1 MIGSGLKK
9 LAERNGMTV
18 SHGVAY
24 GNLGGFNATFSEGAG
39 WKRIDFAT
47 RFPDAEKKQGF
58 VDEVNGV
65 NLQKTYRIQHLG
77 MGERMLQVV
86 FQDNPG
92 TMGKIEEFLTWF
104 LPLLKTYGAAGAD
117 ICTECGGQV
126 MAGKW
131 VLVENN
137 AFYMHD
143 SCAQKV
149 VREIE
154 QDNQSHKEELKGSY
168 GTGLLGALAGS
179 AIGSVLW
186 AVLLMLGYV
195 ASIAGLAIG
204 FLAEKG
210 YTLLKGKQGKGKL
223 WILIGA
229 ILFGVLLG
237 TVGGYTIAVMKEVRV
252 DISFADAFS
261 AVIEAVM
268 VDADARGEFIG
279 NFVMGILF
287 AALGVFTL
295 LRNTRKSVADTK
307 VTILE

>member
-24 GNLGGFNATFSEGAG
+24 GNLGGFNATFSEGSG
-39 WKRIDFAT
+39 WKRIDFGT

-58 VDEVNGV
+58 VAEVNGV
-65 NLQKTYRIQHLG
+65 NLQKTYRIQRLG
-77 MGERMLQVV
+77 MGERMLQVI

-104 LPLLKTYGAAGAD
+104 LPLLRTYGATGAD
-117 ICTECGGQV
+117 ICCECGGQV

-131 VLVENN
+131 LLVENS

-149 VREIE
+149 AREIE
-154 QDNQSHKEELKGSY
+154 QANQSRKEELKGSY
-168 GTGLLGALAGS
+168 GSGLLGALVGS

-186 AVLLMLGYV
+186 AVLLMAGYV
-195 ASIAGLAIG
+195 ASLAGLAIG

-237 TVGGYTIAVMKEVRV
+237 TVVGYTLLAMKE
-252 DISFADAFS
+252 INCSFTEAFELIL
-261 AVIEAVM
+261 AFDELQ
-268 VDADARGEFIG
+268 GEMFG
-279 NFVMGILF
+279 NFFMGIVF
-287 AALGVFTL
+287 AALGVFGL
-295 LRNTRKSVADTK
+295 LRNTRKTVAETK

>member
-1 MIGSGLKK
+1 MIGSGMKK

-24 GNLGGFNATFSEGAG
+24 GNLGGFCATFSEGAG

-47 RFPDAEKKQGF
+47 RFLNPEKKQGF
-58 VDEVNGV
+58 VAEVNAV
-65 NLQKTYRIQHLG
+65 NLQKTYRIQRLG
-77 MGERMLQVV
+77 MGERMLQVI
-86 FQDNPG
+86 FQDNSG

-104 LPLLKTYGAAGAD
+104 LPLLRAYEATGANV
-117 ICTECGGQV
+117 CSECGGQV

-131 VLVENN
+131 VLVENS
-137 AFYMHD
+137 AYFMHD

-149 VREIE
+149 ARDIE
-154 QDNQSHKEELKGSY
+154 QDNQSRKEELEGSY
-168 GTGLLGALAGS
+168 LRGLLGALAGS
-179 AIGSVLW
+179 AIGSILW

-195 ASIAGLAIG
+195 ASLAGLAIG

-210 YTLLKGKQGKGKL
+210 YNLLKGKQGKGKL
-223 WILIGA
+223 WILILS

-237 TVGGYTIAVMKEVRV
+237 TVGGYTIAVMKDLTI

-279 NFVMGILF
+279 NFFMGILF
-287 AALGVFTL
+287 AALGVFGL